1 MITLV
6 CCQIKHLKI
15 DKEDI
20 MVKEEDKEVKTLR
33 IGTEFI
39 ERAEKVVRDLSP
51 HLTNLTASTVVE
63 SAINVAYAVLQQKL
77 GGNLHLFIVDTDNL
91 QQPIIGADN

>member
-1 MITLV
+1 LT
-6 CCQIKHLKI
+6 I

-63 SAINVAYAVLQQKL
+63 SAINVAYAVLQQKF
-77 GGNLHLFIVDTDNL
+77 GGNLQLFIVDTNTL
-91 QQPIIGADN
+91 QQPTLGADN